1 MGQIRETERN
11 RVAIRICPIC
21 AKAFFAL
28 ESEDAVCGFCGTRA
42 AGTSSGRPVCHDLK
56 EIRLGKNVRR

>member
-1 MGQIRETERN
+1 MGQTRETDRN
-11 RVAIRICPIC
+11 RVAIRICPKC

-28 ESEDAVCGFCGTRA
+28 ESEDAVCVFCGMAA
-42 AGTSSGRPVCHDLK
+42 AGTSAGRLGCHDLK